1 MSVAPRHRAAL
12 AFIYVTVL
20 LDMLA
25 FGIII
30 PVLPHLIEQLAG
42 GGIAKAAWWVGIF
55 STVFAIVQFVFSPVQ
70 GALSDRFGRRRYSG
84 SRCARRDS
92 PPRSARPG
100 CSPRERQGR

>member
-1 MSVAPRHRAAL
+1 MDQSPMPVAPRHRAAL

-42 GGIAKAAWWVGIF
+42 GGIA
-55 STVFAIVQFVFSPVQ
+55 
-70 GALSDRFGRRRYSG
+70 
-84 SRCARRDS
+84 
-92 PPRSARPG
+92 
-100 CSPRERQGR
+100 